1 MKTFKRV
8 IVTWLLIAS
17 LLPIYI
23 LIGDALLYLITI
35 PFKWIGE
42 YNFSVM
48 WTHYVG
54 AAVFGIIGYKL
65 LRDNWPIVLAVCN
78 IVTLLLLDMLIHLIQ
93 MDAFTRMGMVLVAAL
108 GLFFV
113 RGLSGWILL
122 RQYP

>member
-1 MKTFKRV
+1 MKAFKRV

-35 PFKWIGE
+35 PFKGISE
-42 YNFSVM
+42 YNFNVM

-65 LRDNWPIVLAVCN
+65 LRDNWPIVLALYN
-78 IVTLLLLDMLIHLIQ
+78 IATLVLLAVLIHLIQ
-93 MDAFTRMGMVLVAAL
+93 MDAFSKVGMVLAAAL